1 MSIPSQ
7 TVPQAIKFVDS
18 MSKIYNP
25 TFVLKKDNNGN
36 FLENQRIYSDI
47 QYYGDNRTSYFIPHI
62 YPMQGILAQYPPVKT
77 SDLGLLY
84 TSITPDTVAHVGT
97 CSLDEFVHKLSGSDV
112 SMGDWKIA
120 IFLGYNVLSSVFQG
134 LPNISVT
141 DLISGGFTDITG
153 SQLYSSYKIMQ
164 VPDLLKYPTNQRVI
178 YLYSGDRKLRQ
189 DITFASSQ
197 LLSIDG
203 NYKQSIMYNYVG
215 AGYCE
220 SYSNGYYNFTTKKLN
235 MNSNIQVNDIE
246 FLKNSLNPYLSIADL
261 KNTDIATVLVY
272 NETLTTDKWF
282 IMPIAKFSVIT
293 KPYNEMGVSC
303 TNNLTIIQDGSFQ
316 NTGEYGQNNLAYI
329 RYTNKNNSSGTPK
342 DSIKTPYQSSMLT
355 IYNPILKN
363 IQEIGDYL
371 WTDSFIER
379 LKKLYNDPKEALI
392 SLHKIP
398 YMPKHNASAVN
409 VTVCGAVVSETPCA
423 VITDP
428 IDEIDCGSVELN
440 AYFGSFLD
448 FSPYTK
454 IRLYLPFCG
463 EVTLNPEECINAKL
477 SLKYSCNCLTG
488 ECLAQLRITRTAGDS
503 PQGIAL
509 DNILYQKE
517 GYMAFPYPL
526 SSADYSRRTAALVQL
541 GIGIGETAVGALTG
555 AMPIAGRGIR
565 DTLGAGADVATSK
578 PSYSYKMSSGGLGF
592 LGVRTPYLQ
601 VIRPNTAMPST
612 YGAQHGFMAQISGA
626 VGDFVGYTEIADVH
640 LDYVNCLGDEKEEIE
655 RLLKTGVI
663 L

>member
-1 MSIPSQ
+1 MSIIPSKVTPQ
-7 TVPQAIKFVDS
+7 TFPFNQSIKKIYHPENLYTDHTWSEWYSYPLYSRVTYETRGQNFTPHIFPQSGYIKGEPPVFFNDTNAPYTSLSNDTVVYIATDTMENVVKDFDNKDDYRYALFRGYDTLFNTFLNPTTSVQDMLNTCFIDITDDKTTLARYMKSMQIPDILNRAGDPGTISFYEGARTTGRYTQMSVSLLIDRGKGYEQAFMYPYIGAGYNRAYTSDQMFLTVSEFNKDS
-18 MSKIYNP
+18 IIQIANMPFFDSQYNPYKDISDVTTDDIQTILIYNP
-25 TFVLKKDNNGN
+25 YTTTNN
-36 FLENQRIYSDI
+36 
-47 QYYGDNRTSYFIPHI
+47 
-62 YPMQGILAQYPPVKT
+62 
-77 SDLGLLY
+77 
-84 TSITPDTVAHVGT
+84 
-97 CSLDEFVHKLSGSDV
+97 
-112 SMGDWKIA
+112 W
-120 IFLGYNVLSSVFQG
+120 
-134 LPNISVT
+134 
-141 DLISGGFTDITG
+141 LI
-153 SQLYSSYKIMQ
+153 
-164 VPDLLKYPTNQRVI
+164 
-178 YLYSGDRKLRQ
+178 
-189 DITFASSQ
+189 
-197 LLSIDG
+197 
-203 NYKQSIMYNYVG
+203 
-215 AGYCE
+215 C
-220 SYSNGYYNFTTKKLN
+220 
-235 MNSNIQVNDIE
+235 
-246 FLKNSLNPYLSIADL
+246 
-261 KNTDIATVLVY
+261 
-272 NETLTTDKWF
+272 
-282 IMPIAKFSVIT
+282 PIAKLVTIA
-293 KPYNEMGVSC
+293 KPLQELNFAC
-303 TNNLTIIQDGSFQ
+303 TNDFNKISDPNFQ
-316 NTGEYGQNNLAYI
+316 SSGEYGQLSVKFI
-329 RYTNKNNSSGTPK
+329 RSDNSNSSNMTPT
-342 DSIKTPYQSSMLT
+342 DTITTPYQSSMLT
-355 IYNPILKN
+355 IYNPTLTN

-428 IDEIDCGSVELN
+428 IDEIDCGSIELN

-463 EVTLNPEECINAKL
+463 EVTLNPEECINSTL
-477 SLKYSCNCLTG
+477 TLKYSCNCLTG
-488 ECLAQLRITRTAGDS
+488 ECLAQLHITRTAGDS

-601 VIRPNTAMPST
+601 VIRPNTAVPST

-655 RLLKTGVI
+655 RLLKAGVI